1 MRTPNSIA
9 LTFTLVVSVCT
20 TLIFSVAIG
29 TYYLRSRATLEREVR
44 HNAANLVQASIN
56 RVETTLH
63 AIGKVTEGA
72 ALSLEVGKYTNQT
85 LPLFLKQT
93 LLANRDIHGFGA
105 AFDPDPAFDPPS
117 PTLPYYYR
125 QGSQV
130 AFAPEDSFQYRTR
143 DWYQIAKE
151 LAETVWSEPYYD
163 MVSGGVLM
171 TSCSAPFFMGEVP
184 ERQVRG
190 VVVADVSLDWLTQ
203 LVASIRVLK
212 TGYSFLL
219 SRNGTYLTHPD
230 RNLIMNE
237 TIFSRAES
245 RNKPELREIGR
256 KMVSGGSDFI
266 AHVNYHDRNTWMYY
280 APVPSTGWTL
290 AVVFPEEELFAD
302 VRALTLTVTG
312 IALVGILLLTATVF
326 WVARAVTKP
335 LGTLAEATEM
345 IAAGNFSSELPA
357 VHSHDEVGKLTLA
370 FAAMTRNLKTYI
382 HELTETTT
390 AKERIQSEL
399 KMATDIQSSLLPRL
413 FPPFPDRPE
422 LDIYA
427 SMDPAKEVG
436 GDFYDFFFIDPT
448 NLCFLIADVADKG
461 VPAALYMMVAKTL
474 LKAEGQRLGDP
485 DQVLASVN
493 SILAADNDNCMF
505 TTVFCAVLDTQ
516 SGEVRFA
523 NAGHN
528 PPVLIRAGE
537 VDYLPVR
544 PGFVLGPM
552 PESVYTAERIVL
564 APGDMLFLYTDGITE
579 ATNLKGE
586 PYGEER
592 LRQALEKTVNQE
604 LEEINLAIRAAIT
617 NHAEGVPQS
626 DDITMLA
633 VKYRGRGDDRGTSS
647 S

>member
-1 MRTPNSIA
+1 M
-9 LTFTLVVSVCT
+9 
-20 TLIFSVAIG
+20 
-29 TYYLRSRATLEREVR
+29 
-44 HNAANLVQASIN
+44 
-56 RVETTLH
+56 
-63 AIGKVTEGA
+63 
-72 ALSLEVGKYTNQT
+72 
-85 LPLFLKQT
+85 
-93 LLANRDIHGFGA
+93 
-105 AFDPDPAFDPPS
+105 
-117 PTLPYYYR
+117 
-125 QGSQV
+125 
-130 AFAPEDSFQYRTR
+130 
-143 DWYQIAKE
+143 
-151 LAETVWSEPYYD
+151 
-163 MVSGGVLM
+163 
-171 TSCSAPFFMGEVP
+171 
-184 ERQVRG
+184 
-190 VVVADVSLDWLTQ
+190 
-203 LVASIRVLK
+203 
-212 TGYSFLL
+212 
-219 SRNGTYLTHPD
+219 
-230 RNLIMNE
+230 
-237 TIFSRAES
+237 
-245 RNKPELREIGR
+245 
-256 KMVSGGSDFI
+256 
-266 AHVNYHDRNTWMYY
+266 
-280 APVPSTGWTL
+280 
-290 AVVFPEEELFAD
+290 VFPEEELFAD